1 MESKKM
7 MTKELSF
14 MKKKGAP
21 KSMIKHEKAEA
32 KGMNKGGKTSC
43 YAKGGVV
50 KKMAMGGGAN
60 IPQGKNNAFTM
71 AVGAFDTQQ
80 AVAASYATV
89 VSPNAQIN
97 ASVGYGMGGESQLG
111 ARIGTTFS
119 W

>member
-1 MESKKM
+1 
-7 MTKELSF
+7 
-14 MKKKGAP
+14 
-21 KSMIKHEKAEA
+21 
-32 KGMNKGGKTSC
+32 
-43 YAKGGVV
+43 
-50 KKMAMGGGAN
+50 
-60 IPQGKNNAFTM
+60 M